1 MTIPAAPPSHVT
13 LPSGDKM
20 PTLGLGCWQSPP
32 EQLASAVEHAIKAG
46 YQHIDGATI
55 YGNEEALGEGIRRS
69 GVDRKDLW
77 VTTKL
82 WNSTSL
88 TLTPGGWKVLM
99 GRTADHRPEDVMP
112 ALKRSL
118 ARLGTDYLDLWL
130 MHYPAATDPKDP
142 DGTITVIDV
151 PYTDTWK
158 AMEECVKQGLVRNI
172 GISSTFPQTQKP
184 SCAELTT

>member
-1 MTIPAAPPSHVT
+1 MTIPASPPSHVT

-46 YQHIDGATI
+46 YKHIDGATI

-82 WNSTSL
+82 WNSGSL
-88 TLTPGGWKVLM
+88 VLF
-99 GRTADHRPEDVMP
+99 DRP
-112 ALKRSL
+112 
-118 ARLGTDYLDLWL
+118 LGVL
-130 MHYPAATDPKDP
+130 
-142 DGTITVIDV
+142 
-151 PYTDTWK
+151 
-158 AMEECVKQGLVRNI
+158 
-172 GISSTFPQTQKP
+172 S
-184 SCAELTT
+184 